1 MYAPAYGYGPGN
13 GPQAQTPHHQS
24 QQQVQHHQ
32 PGQQPQHMMYNPQ
45 AQQQYGGHQSPYG
58 GAPGQVPGMGGN
70 AGAMGMMQNTGMAQM
85 PASHVSTYQT
95 PYSSS
100 PYGGNIPTS
109 TAANM
114 PPNFMPTT
122 SNAPSFPMN
131 APSMNPQHQ
140 AQRMQPPPPSSTPTQ
155 PGARMSPFA
164 NVQHNTPPNTGQAQ
178 SQFST
183 PQNNSQTH
191 LQTPNNN
198 PQGQGQA
205 VVTPQTP
212 NFPPGSNAGQI
223 ATPLSPGSESR
234 EKERVTLL
242 LEINNG
248 LLKEVMRVQAIQAE
262 VKKDGEAAAA
272 SPEADKEKLEKEK
285 AEKLK
290 TPSREYVECMRRL
303 QSNLAY
309 LAAIADRSHKPSS
322 QIPPHP
328 AIMSA
333 PPLSPKAPPTN
344 ATASPKSDT
353 KKEETEDKKLE
364 DQPQDQSAILNDL
377 YSKLQVLFPG
387 VDPKKEPPIPAAN
400 QVARAQAQQQAAA
413 QIQAQKQAQGQGQ
426 SGADPNA
433 QQKMQN
439 DMLRQKMMQ
448 QQAQQ
453 QSQNQQQQ
461 QQMGQGMQQMNNTQQ
476 QGQVQSR

>member
-1 MYAPAYGYGPGN
+1 
-13 GPQAQTPHHQS
+13 
-24 QQQVQHHQ
+24 
-32 PGQQPQHMMYNPQ
+32 MMYNPQ
-45 AQQQYGGHQSPYG
+45 QYAVGVGHQSPYG
-58 GAPGQVPGMGGN
+58 GAPGPGMGGN
-70 AGAMGMMQNTGMAQM
+70 AGAMGMMQNNGGMAQM

-109 TAANM
+109 TAANL

-155 PGARMSPFA
+155 PGQRASPFA
-164 NVQHNTPPNTGQAQ
+164 GGQHNTPPNAGHAQ

-183 PQNNSQTH
+183 PQPNAQTH

-198 PQGQGQA
+198 QQGQGQT

-212 NFPPGSNAGQI
+212 NFPPGSNAGPI

-248 LLKEVMRVQAIQAE
+248 LLKEVMRIQAIQAE
-262 VKKDGEAAAA
+262 VKKDEAAAAAA
-272 SPEADKEKLEKEK
+272 SPEGADKEKAEKEK
-285 AEKLK
+285 TEKLK

-333 PPLSPKAPPTN
+333 PPLSPRPSTN
-344 ATASPKSDT
+344 STSSPKSDA
-353 KKEETEDKKLE
+353 KKEESEDKKIEDIQE
-364 DQPQDQSAILNDL
+364 DQSEILKDL
-377 YSKLQVLFPG
+377 YKKLQALFPG
-387 VDPKKEPPIPAAN
+387 VDPKKEPQVPAAN
-400 QVARAQAQQQAAA
+400 AARAQAQQQAAA
-413 QIQAQKQAQGQGQ
+413 QIQAQKQQQAQGG
-426 SGADPNA
+426 GVDPNT

-453 QSQNQQQQ
+453 QAQNSQ
-461 QQMGQGMQQMNNTQQ
+461 QQMAQGMQGMNNSQMNNAQ

>member
-1 MYAPAYGYGPGN
+1 
-13 GPQAQTPHHQS
+13 
-24 QQQVQHHQ
+24 
-32 PGQQPQHMMYNPQ
+32 
-45 AQQQYGGHQSPYG
+45 
-58 GAPGQVPGMGGN
+58 
-70 AGAMGMMQNTGMAQM
+70 
-85 PASHVSTYQT
+85 
-95 PYSSS
+95 
-100 PYGGNIPTS
+100 
-109 TAANM
+109 M

-140 AQRMQPPPPSSTPTQ
+140 AQRMQPPPSSSTPTQ
-155 PGARMSPFA
+155 PGPRMSPFA
-164 NVQHNTPPNTGQAQ
+164 NVQHNTPPNAGQAQ

-198 PQGQGQA
+198 PQGQGQ

-212 NFPPGSNAGQI
+212 NFPPGSSSGQI

-333 PPLSPKAPPTN
+333 PPLSPKVPLMN
-344 ATASPKSDT
+344 ATASPKSET
-353 KKEETEDKKLE
+353 KKEESEDKKLE
-364 DQPQDQSAILNDL
+364 DQPQDQAALLNDL
-377 YSKLQVLFPG
+377 YSKLQALFPG

-400 QVARAQAQQQAAA
+400 QAARAQAQQQA
-413 QIQAQKQAQGQGQ
+413 QKQAQGQ
-426 SGADPNA
+426 SGADPNS

-453 QSQNQQQQ
+453 QAQNQQQQ
-461 QQMGQGMQQMNNTQQ
+461 QQMGQGMQQMNNTHQ